1 MKTHK
6 KVGIVVVV
14 IFFLFVTIVTNTTA
28 TTRLSIGTASTGG
41 TWYPLGGAIASVIS
55 KYVKDTEATAHPSGA
70 SVENI
75 RLLKK
80 GQTDI
85 VMLMPDSAY
94 WAYTGTEQFAKEKP
108 YQDIRA
114 ILAMYP
120 IYNQIVVLE
129 SSNINSIYDMKGKR
143 IAVGAPGSGTE
154 IMNRLILAEYGIT
167 YNNCSP
173 KFLSAPEAVEA
184 LKDGNV
190 DVIMYSLGA
199 PAPAIMD
206 LVTVRKCRF
215 IDMEPA
221 MMKQINKK
229 YPYYIPSQIK
239 AGTYQGQNKP
249 VNMMAWMGILAVD
262 AKMKDDLVYNILKAF
277 WDHKDEIDKVHV
289 QFKDITLGNATQAP
303 IPLHNGAI
311 RFYKERGVLK

>member
-1 MKTHK
+1 MKK
-6 KVGIVVVV
+6 YRKVLVGTAVF
-14 IFFLFVTIVTNTTA
+14 FFLLTFTVAYSVA

-55 KYVKDTEATAHPSGA
+55 KYVKNTEATAYPSGA

-75 RLLKK
+75 RLLRK

-94 WAYTGTEQFAKEKP
+94 WAYTGTEQFAKDKP
-108 YQDIRA
+108 YQEIRS

-120 IYNQIVVLE
+120 IYEQIVVLD
-129 SSNINSIYDMKGKR
+129 SSNIRSVADMKGKR

-167 YNNCSP
+167 YKDCSP

-199 PAPAIMD
+199 PAPTIMD
-206 LVTVRKCRF
+206 LLTVRKCRF
-215 IDMEPA
+215 IEIEPA

-229 YPYYIPSQIK
+229 YPYYVPTQIK

-249 VNMMAWMGILAVD
+249 VHMLAWMGILAVD
-262 AKMKDDLVYNILKAF
+262 AKMKDELVYDILKAF

-289 QFKDITLGNATQAP
+289 QFKDITLTNAPHAP

-311 RFYKERGVLK
+311 KFYKERGVLK